1 MYKYIYNCI
10 YALVPELC
18 SYLAGILWIPIIFF
32 GSVWDG
38 MSSEKRRKARGSRA
52 WSGPRNQRGPE
63 SPSPGRS
70 LEAMI
75 FFSKGDGVFRWV
87 AVICTNQFSRFS
99 HWESIL
105 FTSQFEEL
113 LTGATGEQHVNSVAE
128 ITSRVHQI
136 LRNYPQSLSQSSIHH
151 WSGWMKIRHQQK
163 TGDVGI
169 LLILTIIY
177 GDVKRWCRYGFYPDW
192 WQLQTTKVL
201 SRNASHAGKNHEWKP
216 HPGTLVLKLWMFI
229 YPHPLTC
236 EFSGCT
242 LFSDAAKHDNSLVKS
257 LFQWLQPPFIMF
269 KPVSCPPFG
278 WLVPVVPNAPHLQ
291 LLIMLC
297 DAQLVHEDYQRPEAK
312 STKALPKT

>member
-163 TGDVGI
+163 N
-169 LLILTIIY
+169 
-177 GDVKRWCRYGFYPDW
+177 RWCWDSPNPNHHLWGCKTLMSLWFLPRLMATSNHKGF
-192 WQLQTTKVL
+192 
-201 SRNASHAGKNHEWKP
+201 
-216 HPGTLVLKLWMFI
+216 
-229 YPHPLTC
+229 
-236 EFSGCT
+236 
-242 LFSDAAKHDNSLVKS
+242 VKKC
-257 LFQWLQPPFIMF
+257 FP
-269 KPVSCPPFG
+269 C
-278 WLVPVVPNAPHLQ
+278 
-291 LLIMLC
+291 
-297 DAQLVHEDYQRPEAK
+297 R
-312 STKALPKT
+312 

>member
-1 MYKYIYNCI
+1 M
-10 YALVPELC
+10 VPELC

-70 LEAMI
+70 LETMI
-75 FFSKGDGVFRWV
+75 FVSKGDRVFRCF

-99 HWESIL
+99 HCEIIL

-163 TGDVGI
+163 KSGDVGI
-169 LLILTIIY
+169 LLIRTIIY

-201 SRNASHAGKNHEWKP
+201 SRNASHAG
-216 HPGTLVLKLWMFI
+216 
-229 YPHPLTC
+229 
-236 EFSGCT
+236 
-242 LFSDAAKHDNSLVKS
+242 
-257 LFQWLQPPFIMF
+257 
-269 KPVSCPPFG
+269 
-278 WLVPVVPNAPHLQ
+278 
-291 LLIMLC
+291 
-297 DAQLVHEDYQRPEAK
+297 
-312 STKALPKT
+312 